1 MTALEKQLL
10 AALKGLL
17 KHSRSG
23 KKDFVE
29 AVVMAAEAID
39 AAEAAQPV
47 EGASGERLA
56 AEMALSQQLAA
67 RVDDLERQLATAPQ
81 ATSAQPAAVQFLLNG
96 DRFKVSTIR
105 GEAGIYGLPRTMTG
119 QWVAFVDATDGK
131 HLESQQPAPAAQTRA
146 VLQVLLRMQQD
157 PRLAYLIGPGSEAWA
172 LLTEAQAEA
181 DGVEVEMFR
190 RKFQKGLSYQRVPR
204 IGESSPMCD

>member
-81 ATSAQPAAVQFLLNG
+81 ATSVQP
-96 DRFKVSTIR
+96 
-105 GEAGIYGLPRTMTG
+105 
-119 QWVAFVDATDGK
+119 
-131 HLESQQPAPAAQTRA
+131 
-146 VLQVLLRMQQD
+146 
-157 PRLAYLIGPGSEAWA
+157 
-172 LLTEAQAEA
+172 
-181 DGVEVEMFR
+181 
-190 RKFQKGLSYQRVPR
+190 
-204 IGESSPMCD
+204 